1 MIAKTCNF
9 ENDKIAF
16 VTSGRTGSS
25 TLVQIHLFSFME
37 YQLIRHG
44 FSPEI
49 SSSVHSKY
57 PEAECFADLLEV
69 LE

>member
-1 MIAKTCNF
+1 MTVKTDNF
-9 ENDKIAF
+9 ENEKHVFA
-16 VTSGRTGSS
+16 TSGRTGSN

-49 SSSVHSKY
+49 SSSIHSKY